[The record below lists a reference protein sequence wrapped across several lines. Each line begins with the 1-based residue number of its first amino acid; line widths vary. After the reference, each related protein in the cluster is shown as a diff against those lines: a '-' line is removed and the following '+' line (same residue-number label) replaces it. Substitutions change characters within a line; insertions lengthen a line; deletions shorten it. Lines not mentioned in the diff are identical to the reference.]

1 MEIPCLLEFTG
12 STEDVKHAERLCRTA
27 MNLPPHTQEQVS
39 IVTGSNREQSSAKR
53 KTEKLDAKS
62 VPDTA
67 CKRLKSS
74 LSSDEMEEIVMGRK
88 LPDIHITFAQDL
100 LKCQFENVNGL
111 ECTLLQSK
119 DSVLTEETARNKLQ
133 IFHDR
138 GDHWIVA
145 SNVLNVESGQVA
157 VYDSVY
163 CCLDPI
169 TKEAIINKFKVNSGK
184 PPEVKVIKFQKQ
196 KGSSDCGVFAIA
208 AITVVAFGQEPSM
221 SKFDQEKMRPHLLTC
236 FQNKKMM
243 PFPTVE
249 KSI

>member
-12 STEDVKHAERLCRTA
+12 STEGVKRAEKLCCTA
-27 MNLPPHTQEQVS
+27 MNLPPPTQEQVS
-39 IVTGSNREQSSAKR
+39 IVTGSNREQNSAKR
-53 KTEKLDAKS
+53 KTETLDEKS

-74 LSSDEMEEIVMGRK
+74 LSSDEMEEIIMGRK
-88 LPDIHITFAQDL
+88 LSDIHITFAQDL

-221 SKFDQEKMRPHLLTC
+221 SKFDQEKMRPNLLTC
-236 FQNKKMM
+236 FQNKNMM